1 MDFFEVIRK
10 RRSIRRFAEE
20 AVKEEDIF
28 AMLEVARLA
37 PSATNEQPWHFLV
50 IRDRELKRQMQ
61 DMVNAMIDMR
71 IEGEEDEARRKRIE
85 QMRFYSNYFGDA
97 PLVIAVLARPWPADY
112 PELQG
117 QQRFDSGLQSVA
129 AAIAHLHLAATA
141 LGYGSCWATSPV
153 DFAGEELEIILGV
166 EEPWSLVALVS
177 VGVAARMPSSPR
189 RKSLGEIA
197 TFVG

>member
-10 RRSIRRFAEE
+10 RRSVRRFTDGP
-20 AVKEEDIF
+20 VSEEDILT
-28 AMLEVARLA
+28 MLEAARLA
-37 PSATNEQPWHFLV
+37 PSATNEQPWRFII
-50 IRDRELKRQMQ
+50 IRDREFKKQMQ

-71 IEGEEDEARRKRIE
+71 IESEEDEPRRKRIG

-97 PLVIAVLARPWPADY
+97 PVVIAVLTSPWPADF
-112 PELQG
+112 PGLQG
-117 QQRFDSGLQSVA
+117 QQRFDSGLQSVS

-153 DFAGEELEIILGV
+153 DFAGEELEIMLGV

-177 VGVAARMPSSPR
+177 VGMAARIPSFPP
-189 RKSLGEIA
+189 RKSLEEIA
-197 TFVG
+197 TFIG

>member
-1 MDFFEVIRK
+1 MDFFEVIRR
-10 RRSIRRFAEE
+10 RRSIRHFTGEP
-20 AVKEEDIF
+20 VKEEDIL
-28 AMLEVARLA
+28 AMLEAARLA
-37 PSATNEQPWHFLV
+37 PSATNEQPWRFLV
-50 IRDRELKRQMQ
+50 VRDRELKKQMQ
-61 DMVNAMIDMR
+61 DMVDAMIDMR
-71 IEGEEDEARRKRIE
+71 IESEEDEARRKRIG

-97 PLVIAVLARPWPADY
+97 PVVIAVLTKPWPADF

-129 AAIAHLHLAATA
+129 AAIAHVHLAATA

-153 DFAGEELEIILGV
+153 DFAGEELELMLGV

-177 VGVAARMPSSPR
+177 VGMAARAPSAAP

-197 TFVG
+197 TFIG

>member
-10 RRSIRRFAEE
+10 RRSIRRFTEE

-28 AMLEVARLA
+28 AMLEAARLA

-50 IRDRELKRQMQ
+50 IRGRELKRQMQ

>member
-10 RRSIRRFAEE
+10 RRSIRRFTEE

-28 AMLEVARLA
+28 AMLEAARLA

-50 IRDRELKRQMQ
+50 IRDRELKKQMQ
-61 DMVNAMIDMR
+61 DMVNAMIDTR
-71 IEGEEDEARRKRIE
+71 IEDEEDEARRKRIE

-177 VGVAARMPSSPR
+177 VGIAARMPSPPR
-189 RKSLGEIA
+189 RKSLDEI
-197 TFVG
+197 TTSIG

>member
-1 MDFFEVIRK
+1 MDFFEVIRR
-10 RRSIRRFAEE
+10 RRSIRRFTGE
-20 AVKEEDIF
+20 AVKEDDIL
-28 AMLEVARLA
+28 AMLEAARLA
-37 PSATNEQPWHFLV
+37 PSATNEQPWRFIV
-50 IRDRELKRQMQ
+50 IRDKEIKKQMQ

-71 IEGEEDEARRKRIE
+71 IESEEDEVRRKRIE

-97 PLVIAVLARPWPADY
+97 PVVIAVLTRPWPAAF
-112 PELQG
+112 PGFQG

-166 EEPWSLVALVS
+166 EEPWSLVALIS
-177 VGVAARMPSSPR
+177 VGVAARIPSLPP
-189 RKSLGEIA
+189 RKSLAEIA
-197 TFVG
+197 TFIG

>member
-10 RRSIRRFAEE
+10 RRSIRRFTEE

-50 IRDRELKRQMQ
+50 IRGRELKRQMQ